1 MCQESYLTENA
12 SMIQKNLTLCMDAM
26 SLWTR
31 TLDLFSSTIA
41 YISKLWIDFED
52 RYCLPVGHEEID

>member
-1 MCQESYLTENA
+1 
-12 SMIQKNLTLCMDAM
+12 MIQKNLTLCMDAM